1 MRDIIEETTEI
12 RGDDSSTDSAMV
24 EHAYDTLAETGDD
37 ETFDEWGRVGPET
50 AAAILK
56 NYVPRQSRILHAA
69 CGSGLTGTALRNRG
83 YGHIEGVN
91 ICAKLSR
98 SRNRPVPTTALNES
112 TSCATGLRRAHQGSA
127 FRLRSGLDARG
138 GGGGGG
144 GGAEPR
150 ESARESSPAR
160 SRRTMTSVRSAT

>member
-24 EHAYDTLAETGDD
+24 EHAYDTLAETGDDD

-98 SRNRPVPTTALNES
+98 SRNRPVPTTVLNES

-127 FRLRSGLDARG
+127 FRLRSGLDAR
-138 GGGGGG
+138 
-144 GGAEPR
+144 